1 LGVVPFART
10 KFIAERACEMK
21 VLLIKDVYKLGHA
34 GEVKKVADGYGRNY
48 LLPQGLAILATPG
61 ALKQAE
67 GIRSRAAASRQM
79 LNAEL
84 GGLASQIDGQT
95 VTFSSKAGETGKLYG
110 SITTQDIA
118 DELSKV
124 VGAQIDRKQVET
136 QPIRVLGE
144 HKVKIRL
151 TMDLTPEIKVMVFR
165 EGEAI
170 PSTVAPVTE
179 KKSKAEETQVEVP
192 VEPEPPT
199 EETAEKTGETP
210 DSPAEEIAEN

>member
-1 LGVVPFART
+1 
-10 KFIAERACEMK
+10 MK

-95 VTFSSKAGETGKLYG
+95 VTFTSKAGETGKLYG

-124 VGAQIDRKQVET
+124 IGAQVDRKQVET

-151 TMDLTPEIKVMVFR
+151 TMDLTPEIKVMVYR

-170 PSTVAPVTE
+170 PSAVAPVTE
-179 KKSKAEETQVEVP
+179 KKPKVEETQVVLTAEPEDPIEESVETTGDSTETP
-192 VEPEPPT
+192 VEEN
-199 EETAEKTGETP
+199 
-210 DSPAEEIAEN
+210 AEN

>member
-1 LGVVPFART
+1 
-10 KFIAERACEMK
+10 MK

-124 VGAQIDRKQVET
+124 IGAQIDRKQVET

-151 TMDLTPEIKVMVFR
+151 TMDLTPEIKVMVYR

-179 KKSKAEETQVEVP
+179 KKSKAEETPVEVP

-199 EETAEKTGETP
+199 EETVEITGETP
-210 DSPAEEIAEN
+210 DSPAEENAEN

>member
-1 LGVVPFART
+1 
-10 KFIAERACEMK
+10 MK

-124 VGAQIDRKQVET
+124 IGAQIDRKQVET

-199 EETAEKTGETP
+199 EEASEITGETP
-210 DSPAEEIAEN
+210 DSPAEENAEN

>member
-1 LGVVPFART
+1 
-10 KFIAERACEMK
+10 MK

-124 VGAQIDRKQVET
+124 IGAQIDRKQVET

-179 KKSKAEETQVEVP
+179 KKSKAEDTPAEVP
-192 VEPEPPT
+192 VEAEPPT
-199 EETAEKTGETP
+199 EETAEITGETP
-210 DSPAEEIAEN
+210 DSPAEENAEN

>member
-1 LGVVPFART
+1 
-10 KFIAERACEMK
+10 MK

-84 GGLASQIDGQT
+84 GGFASQIDGQT

-124 VGAQIDRKQVET
+124 IGAQIDRKQVET

-179 KKSKAEETQVEVP
+179 KKSKAEDTPVEVP
-192 VEPEPPT
+192 VEAEPPT
-199 EETAEKTGETP
+199 EETAEITGETP
-210 DSPAEEIAEN
+210 DSPAEENAEN

>member
-1 LGVVPFART
+1 
-10 KFIAERACEMK
+10 MK

-84 GGLASQIDGQT
+84 GGFASQIDGQT

-124 VGAQIDRKQVET
+124 VGAQVDRKQVET

-151 TMDLTPEIKVMVFR
+151 TMDLTPEIKVMVYR

-179 KKSKAEETQVEVP
+179 KKSKAEETPVEVP
-192 VEPEPPT
+192 VEPEPIT
-199 EETAEKTGETP
+199 EETAEITGETP
-210 DSPAEEIAEN
+210 DSPAEENAEN

>member
-1 LGVVPFART
+1 
-10 KFIAERACEMK
+10 MK

-34 GEVKKVADGYGRNY
+34 GDVKKVADGYGRNY

-84 GGLASQIDGQT
+84 GGFASQIDGQT

-124 VGAQIDRKQVET
+124 VGAQVDRKQVET

-151 TMDLTPEIKVMVFR
+151 TMDLTPEIKVMVYR

-179 KKSKAEETQVEVP
+179 KKSKAEETPVEVP
-192 VEPEPPT
+192 VEPEPIT
-199 EETAEKTGETP
+199 EETAEITGETP
-210 DSPAEEIAEN
+210 DSPAEENAEN